1 LTTRRAAGRRPG
13 GPDTRGEILEA
24 ARESFASKGFEGTTL
39 RGVARAAGVDP
50 ALVHHYFEGKDALF
64 VAAMEL
70 PVDPSQIAD
79 AILAGPME
87 SIGERVIRNF
97 VEAWE
102 APPTRLRM
110 RVVLGAAMA
119 NPAMAHT
126 MRDAV
131 TRMILDRVAERLDV
145 PDARFRLSLV
155 ASHLMGVAFVR
166 YIMELEPLA
175 GADPEEIV
183 ARVGP
188 VLQAYLTGDQ

>member
-1 LTTRRAAGRRPG
+1 M
-13 GPDTRGEILEA
+13 
-24 ARESFASKGFEGTTL
+24 

-50 ALVHHYFEGKDALF
+50 ALVHHYFGGKDALF

-79 AILAGPME
+79 AILDGPME

-97 VEAWE
+97 VGAWE
-102 APPTRLRM
+102 APQTQLRM
-110 RVVLGAAMA
+110 RAVLGAAMA

-131 TRMILDRVAERLDV
+131 TGMILDRVAERLDA

-188 VLQAYLTGDQ
+188 VLQNYLTGDQ

>member
-1 LTTRRAAGRRPG
+1 LTTRRAPGRRPG
-13 GPDTRGEILEA
+13 GPDTRGEIIDA
-24 ARESFASKGFEGTTL
+24 ARESFASKGFEGTTM

-50 ALVHHYFEGKDALF
+50 ALVHHYFGGKEALF

-70 PVDPSQIAD
+70 PIDPAQIAD
-79 AILAGPME
+79 AILDGPLE
-87 SIGERVIRNF
+87 SIGDRVIRNF
-97 VEAWE
+97 VTAWE
-102 APPTRLRM
+102 APQTQLRM
-110 RVVLGAAMA
+110 RAVLGAAMA

-166 YIMELEPLA
+166 HIMELEPLA
-175 GADPEEIV
+175 SADPDDIV

-188 VLQAYLTGDQ
+188 VLQAYLTG

>member
-13 GPDTRGEILEA
+13 GPDTRGEILDA

-50 ALVHHYFEGKDALF
+50 ALVHHYFGGKDALF

-70 PVDPSQIAD
+70 PVDPARIAD
-79 AILAGPME
+79 AILAGPIE

-97 VEAWE
+97 VQAWE
-102 APPTRLRM
+102 APQTLLRM
-110 RVVLGAAMA
+110 RAVLGAAMV
-119 NPAMAHT
+119 NPPMAHT
-126 MRDAV
+126 IRDAI
-131 TRMILDRVAERLDV
+131 TRMILDRVAERLDA
-145 PDARFRLSLV
+145 PDVRFRLSLV

-175 GADPEEIV
+175 AADPEEIV

-188 VLQAYLTGDQ
+188 VLQNYLTGDQ

>member
-1 LTTRRAAGRRPG
+1 MTTRRAAGRRPG
-13 GPDTRGEILEA
+13 GPDTRGEILDA

-50 ALVHHYFEGKDALF
+50 ALVHHYFGGKEGLF

-79 AILAGPME
+79 AILAGPLE
-87 SIGERVIRNF
+87 SIGERVVRNF
-97 VEAWE
+97 VQAWE
-102 APPTRLRM
+102 APQTLLRM
-110 RVVLGAAMA
+110 RAVLGAAMV

-126 MRDAV
+126 LRDAV
-131 TRMILDRVAERLDV
+131 TRMILDRVAERLDA
-145 PDARFRLSLV
+145 PDARFRVSLV

-166 YIMELEPLA
+166 YILELEPLA
-175 GADPEEIV
+175 SADPDDIV

-188 VLQAYLTGDQ
+188 VLQAYLTG